1 MKEGDQDLGR
11 TISNIDCTHSE
22 DDEYN
27 IQYQVFSN
35 ETLNMSSLQSTL
47 INDCI

>member
-1 MKEGDQDLGR
+1 MKEIK
-11 TISNIDCTHSE
+11 ISVESFQILTVCTHSE

>member
-11 TISNIDCTHSE
+11 IISNIDCTHSE

-27 IQYQVFSN
+27 IQCQVFSN